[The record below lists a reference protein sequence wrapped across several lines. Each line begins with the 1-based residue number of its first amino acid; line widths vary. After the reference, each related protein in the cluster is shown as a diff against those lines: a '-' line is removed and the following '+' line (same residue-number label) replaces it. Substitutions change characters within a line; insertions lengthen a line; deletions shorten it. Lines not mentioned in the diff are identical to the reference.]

1 MSFQWIP
8 KLGLNPD
15 TVDQNVE
22 TEWFRGQ
29 AGIDSCSGTSLR
41 GGSRYVLWCEFGAW
55 VPPLGLSRA
64 APRLLYPLNPR
75 LGRCATESPECHPGG
90 GSNLGTNLPAKFAIL
105 VCRCLHIHSH
115 SCMSMHTH
123 TDGRTQT
130 RCTYTCVMRSSSPFQ
145 VIHPCAHPCLICL
158 VCSEE
163 GS

>member
-8 KLGLNPD
+8 KLGLSPD
-15 TVDQNVE
+15 AVGQNVE

-41 GGSRYVLWCEFGAW
+41 GGSRYVLWCEFRAW

-64 APRLLYPLNPR
+64 APRLVYPLNPR
-75 LGRCATESPECHPGG
+75 LGRCATESPECYPGG

-105 VCRCLHIHSH
+105 VYRCSHIHSH
-115 SCMSMHTH
+115 SCMSMHIH

-130 RCTYTCVMRSSSPFQ
+130 HCTYTCVMRSSSPFQ
-145 VIHPCAHPCLICL
+145 VIHPRAHSCLICP